1 MMTSQDYLAMSDR
14 EFDRALFFSLPEE
27 LRHRIAQAP
36 KNEDEREG
44 ESEKKELAEQITRH
58 FSRELTEALCERE
71 RRRIAREILA
81 ESWSISE
88 LFAEAQL
95 NVPPRLAHLRL
106 PFACLSNHDDK
117 QCYYDWPKATLAD
130 ILYQRKVLTDRKQWG
145 LLDDVEQLCSAVAP
159 IMRDA
164 PEMTLAEVLKATA

>member
-1 MMTSQDYLAMSDR
+1 
-14 EFDRALFFSLPEE
+14 
-27 LRHRIAQAP
+27 
-36 KNEDEREG
+36 
-44 ESEKKELAEQITRH
+44 
-58 FSRELTEALCERE
+58 
-71 RRRIAREILA
+71 
-81 ESWSISE
+81 
-88 LFAEAQL
+88 
-95 NVPPRLAHLRL
+95 L